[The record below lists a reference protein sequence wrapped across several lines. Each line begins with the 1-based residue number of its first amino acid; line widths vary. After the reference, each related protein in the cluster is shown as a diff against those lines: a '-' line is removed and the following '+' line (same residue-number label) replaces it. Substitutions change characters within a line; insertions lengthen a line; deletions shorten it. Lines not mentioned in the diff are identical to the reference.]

1 MRPILLS
8 VSAREGERGEPGF
21 GTRLGLLCL
30 GPALGSLYLVS
41 ASVGQ
46 PGQEI
51 SGVLQTRHPRLLRL
65 SRHGWVLHRG
75 LGSYFSKIQVEE
87 MEEPGKR

>member
-30 GPALGSLYLVS
+30 GPALGPLYSVPQLDSLARKY
-41 ASVGQ
+41 
-46 PGQEI
+46 PG
-51 SGVLQTRHPRLLRL
+51 S
-65 SRHGWVLHRG
+65 SRRDILD
-75 LGSYFSKIQVEE
+75 S
-87 MEEPGKR
+87 